1 MHEWLPGFSA
11 HSITADAQSCSWELE
26 GRATRTA
33 DSCLPASQR
42 PAHLSWSL
50 AASWLPWNHRRHPSV
65 LEASG
70 EMPTSTTSIRSP
82 CCSGEPSRPSTVQ
95 WRQVCEEEKPGS
107 PLLASL
113 QRTKCPSSW
122 VLLQNKLRNSLIQV
136 FIRQGRQPQP
146 WAQRV
151 VSTCFWSASKSLY
164 PNLPLLLAKPTDML
178 YLFSLLFTPSTM
190 SGQSTRYVYRNKW
203 GFFKCFLEQNSHST
217 IFYICSWKAVLGS
230 RVFLNITI

>member
-122 VLLQNKLRNSLIQV
+122 VLLQNKLRNSFIQV

-151 VSTCFWSASKSLY
+151 VSTCFWSASKAYTPTCLY
-164 PNLPLLLAKPTDML
+164 CWPNPQSCFICF
-178 YLFSLLFTPSTM
+178 LFSFTPSAI
-190 SGQSTRYVYRNKW
+190 SRESWCIESNRQYICHNKW
-203 GFFKCFLEQNSHST
+203 GFC
-217 IFYICSWKAVLGS
+217 W
-230 RVFLNITI
+230 NID